1 MRVRTIILQGGHE
14 IKLVVDQRGGLLCK
28 KSVGKFLLSLILSVL
43 SVGMVGCNKVVTLPV
58 RTVIDL
64 TNRPIEIETGSTID
78 LIEKPEAD
86 GSDPRAG
93 LAPSPEER

>member
-1 MRVRTIILQGGHE
+1 MRVRAIILQGGHE
-14 IKLVVDQRGGLLCK
+14 IYLVVDERGGLLCK

-43 SVGMVGCNKVVTLPV
+43 SVGMVGCSKVVTLPV

-64 TNRPIEIETGSTID
+64 TNRPIKIETGSTID

-86 GSDPRAG
+86 GANLRSG
-93 LAPSPEER
+93 SSPSPEEP

>member
-14 IKLVVDQRGGLLCK
+14 IYLVVDERGGLLCK

-43 SVGMVGCNKVVTLPV
+43 SCGMVGCTRVVTLPV

-64 TNRPIEIETGSTID
+64 TDRPIKIETGSTID
-78 LIEKPEAD
+78 LIEKPVVD
-86 GSDPRAG
+86 GANPRSG
-93 LAPSPEER
+93 LDPSPEKP

>member
-28 KSVGKFLLSLILSVL
+28 KSVGKILLSLILSVL
-43 SVGMVGCNKVVTLPV
+43 AGGMVGCTKVVTLPV

-78 LIEKPEAD
+78 LIEKPEVD
-86 GSDPRAG
+86 GANPRSG
-93 LAPSPEER
+93 LDPSPEER